1 MLSKAINLAIVD
13 DHTLLRKTLKNYIS
27 EQRNVN
33 VVIQS
38 PDIPDFLSKVKD
50 FCVHVLVMDIF
61 MPEPNGIEAVQIIK
75 NLHPDIKVLIL
86 TMCMDMNLLSDLIE
100 AGVYGIISKA
110 DEPEELDRAIL
121 SLSEQ
126 RIYRSKLFTEV
137 MYWNKQNNTKSPKEA
152 ANISI
157 NEREH
162 EILQLLWEEK
172 SNKEIAGHLYLSVRS
187 VEKIRQHLKEKLG
200 VKSTIGLIKY
210 GINKKIIRV
219 NSPLHK
225 DSYFLE
231 NALNKAHTS

>member
-1 MLSKAINLAIVD
+1 MLSKVINLAIVD
-13 DHTLLRKTLKNYIS
+13 EHTLFRKVLKNHITG
-27 EQRNVN
+27 QRNVN

-38 PDIPDFLSKVKD
+38 PDIADFLTKTKD
-50 FCVHVLVMDIF
+50 LSVNVVIMEVFI
-61 MPEPNGIEAVQIIK
+61 PELNGIEAVQLIRD
-75 NLHPDIKVLIL
+75 LHPEIKVLIL

-137 MYWNKQNNTKSPKEA
+137 MYWSKQNGIKPPSA
-152 ANISI
+152 SANIAL
-157 NEREH
+157 NDREH
-162 EILQLLWEEK
+162 EMLQLLWEEK

-187 VEKIRQHLKEKLG
+187 IEKIRQDLKEKLG

-210 GINKKIIRV
+210 GIDKKIIRATTLRY
-219 NSPLHK
+219 S
-225 DSYFLE
+225 SYYLE
-231 NALNKAHTS
+231 KAIK